1 MFLPLL
7 MEEGMS
13 WYRENFRSINEALLN
28 IPWHLTRMAEKYE
41 GAVLLENLIEIPE
54 SEEPREIVK
63 ELRRDGMDAGL
74 DAEGRIKIVYR
85 KGTKEW

>member
-1 MFLPLL
+1 M
-7 MEEGMS
+7 
-13 WYRENFRSINEALLN
+13 
-28 IPWHLTRMAEKYE
+28 
-41 GAVLLENLIEIPE
+41 LENLIEIPE

-74 DAEGRIKIVYR
+74 DAEGRIKIIYR